1 MLPKELSPSA
11 SETLDLQEEV
21 FAGGQDLLNFA
32 GGQDLLNKGTG
43 LVLEQELEIKQI
55 ILPIL
60 LFLTPT
66 PSLDPLLHPK
76 TFLQSV
82 LKQEEQKDL
91 PQDKTKG
98 IPKPFSNKNCW
109 VYLNSE

>member
-1 MLPKELSPSA
+1 M
-11 SETLDLQEEV
+11 
-21 FAGGQDLLNFA
+21 
-32 GGQDLLNKGTG
+32 
-43 LVLEQELEIKQI
+43 LEQELEIKQI

-91 PQDKTKG
+91 PQDKAKG
-98 IPKPFSNKNCW
+98 IPKPFSDKNCW
-109 VYLNSE
+109 VYLNSEWCPTAANLIIINVRLLVLAVLCRDMTIIQVHRARPYSCVE